1 MKTFRVL
8 DPSLPTPITPGLCAL
23 AVMTKAPQAG
33 QVKTRLVPPLTPDEA
48 AELNKCFL
56 RDTTTAISHVTTHT
70 DASGV
75 AVYTP
80 IGTESSYADILP
92 GDFSLLPQRGVDFGE
107 RLCLAA
113 EDLFRCGFDSVC
125 LIDSDS
131 PTVPAKT
138 FLKAIELLKTRNDC
152 IVLGR
157 CDDGGYYLIG
167 LKKPHRELFEQI
179 DWSTERVFDQT
190 MRRARE
196 IGLQVKLLPPGY
208 DIDDAASL
216 RRLCNEV
223 LRDNVRTDIAS
234 HTRKFVH
241 GLIAQKKL
249 GGVL

>member
-8 DPSLPTPITPGLCAL
+8 DPTGPPPITPGLCAL

-56 RDTTTAISHVTTHT
+56 RDTTAAISSVTTHN
-70 DASGV
+70 DASGI

-80 IGTESSYADILP
+80 IGAESMYADILP
-92 GDFSLLPQRGVDFGE
+92 GEFSLLPQRGVGFDE
-107 RLCLAA
+107 RLWSAT

-131 PTVPAKT
+131 PTVPAEN
-138 FLKAIELLKTRNDC
+138 FSKAIEFLKTRGDH
-152 IVLGR
+152 IVLGP

-179 DWSTERVFDQT
+179 DWSTERVLSQT

-196 IGLQVKLLPPGY
+196 IGLEVKLLPPGY

-223 LRDNVRTDIAS
+223 LRDNVRTGVAS
-234 HTRKFVH
+234 HTRKFVRQ
-241 GLIAQKKL
+241 LIAQKKL
-249 GGVL
+249 

>member
-8 DPSLPTPITPGLCAL
+8 DPTRPTPINPGLCAL

-56 RDTTTAISHVTTHT
+56 RDTTAAISRVTMHT
-70 DASGV
+70 EASGI

-80 IGTESSYADILP
+80 TGTESTYVDILP

-107 RLCLAA
+107 RLCSAA

-131 PTVPAKT
+131 PTVPGEN
-138 FLKAIELLKTRNDC
+138 FSKAIEFLETSSNR
-152 IVLGR
+152 IVLGP

-167 LKKPHRELFEQI
+167 VKKPHRKLFERI
-179 DWSTERVFDQT
+179 NWSTERVFDQT
-190 MRRARE
+190 VRRARE
-196 IGLQVKLLPPGY
+196 IGLGVKLLPSGY
-208 DIDDAASL
+208 DIDDAAGL
-216 RRLCNEV
+216 RRLCNEL
-223 LRDNVRTDIAS
+223 LRDSVHTEIAP
-234 HTRKFVH
+234 HTRKFMRQ
-241 GLIAQKKL
+241 LIVQKKL
-249 GGVL
+249 